1 MVNLSNGHIL
11 LSPPLPTPLQHQS
24 ACKGIATLSAHYPH
38 DSPTICERYSFWQ
51 HLWLQLRIIR
61 IHRFSAN
68 LTPLNLLTLGKMKV
82 NFPFALA

>member
-38 DSPTICERYSFWQ
+38 DSPTICERYSFAIF
-51 HLWLQLRIIR
+51 R
-61 IHRFSAN
+61 
-68 LTPLNLLTLGKMKV
+68 LTCRKLAEGGGMSSGSICGY
-82 NFPFALA
+82 NFG